1 MPVLL
6 HAYKCEAYSGK
17 IIIRLLS
24 DRIQFQELLPVPRR
38 HMMKIACIVTIL
50 LLGFCVDSF
59 GQQPVAAPSQPAAAA
74 TVDSKLHENAIK
86 FVELIGSRKLI
97 LDGLDKNLADGR
109 EKLMQAEH
117 GITPQF
123 ADEWVKRM
131 SARTSVDD
139 YVNVIVSVYEKHFDN
154 REMEELVQAQKDA
167 NDSKRPTFSPELKEK
182 LLKENSAIL
191 SEVIGG
197 CSQVGAKLGADI
209 AAEIQKEHPD
219 WVHEVK
225 PSGF

>member
-1 MPVLL
+1 
-6 HAYKCEAYSGK
+6 
-17 IIIRLLS
+17 
-24 DRIQFQELLPVPRR
+24 
-38 HMMKIACIVTIL
+38 MKTACITTIL
-50 LLGFCVDSF
+50 LLGFCIDSL
-59 GQQPVAAPSQPAAAA
+59 GQQSVATLSQPAPAV
-74 TVDSKLHENAIK
+74 TVDSKLHENAVK
-86 FVELIGSRKLI
+86 LVELIGSRKRI
-97 LDGLDKNLADGR
+97 LDGLDKSLADGR

-131 SARTSVDD
+131 RARTNVDD

-167 NDSKRPTFSPELKEK
+167 NDSKPPTFSPELKER
-182 LLKENSAIL
+182 LSKENSAII

-197 CSQVGAKLGADI
+197 CGQVGAKLGADI

-219 WVHEVK
+219 WVHEAK